1 MTATPP
7 VKSSLGEG
15 KSAFID
21 LVRGLAAF
29 AVAAGHLRQFI
40 FVDFGEINRPSFLA
54 KLFYFATSLGH
65 QAVMVFFV
73 LSGFLVGRHVYE
85 RFESGRWT
93 WTDYAIKRLTR
104 LWIVLLPALAL
115 TALWDNIGIHFLH
128 APFYAGVFNWRFH
141 SGPTTDF
148 AFGWESLLAN
158 IFFLQTIASPA
169 FGSNGPLW
177 SLANEFWYYL
187 IFPLGFLAT
196 RASEPPLKRV
206 VFATVAFFLCVALP
220 LHIVIYGLIWLMGF
234 FVALVDIK
242 SAFRLSPMTRK
253 IALAATF
260 VLFVGALFYGRAH
273 GEVNFS
279 VDFACALIF
288 CVILYLINQIRLRE
302 GFLTR
307 TATVFSEFSYTLYLT
322 HFPFIAL
329 IVAFLYKGERM
340 QPGLEASL
348 VYVALLLLTIAYAY
362 VIYLCFESRT
372 TAAQRAI
379 RRRLDRGEARN
390 VRPHAGHTV

>member
-7 VKSSLGEG
+7 AKSSLGEG

-21 LVRGLAAF
+21 LVRALAAF

-40 FVDFGEINRPSFLA
+40 FVDFGEVNRPSLVA

-115 TALWDNIGIHFLH
+115 TALWDNIGIHILH
-128 APFYAGVFNWRFH
+128 APFYAGTFNWRFH

-148 AFGWESLLAN
+148 AFGCESLLAN
-158 IFFLQTIASPA
+158 VFFLQTIASPA

-196 RASEPPLKRV
+196 RASEPAWRRA
-206 VFATVAFFLCVALP
+206 VFAVATLFLCVALP

-234 FVALVDIK
+234 LVALADIK
-242 SAFRLSPMTRK
+242 IDRRPSPATRK
-253 IALAATF
+253 IALAATL
-260 VLFVGALFYGRAH
+260 VLFFGALAYSRAS
-273 GEVNFS
+273 GEVSFP

-302 GFLTR
+302 GALTR
-307 TATVFSEFSYTLYLT
+307 AAAAFSDFSYTLYLT

-348 VYVALLLLTIAYAY
+348 IYVALLLSTIAYAY
-362 VIYLCFESRT
+362 VVYLCFESRT

-390 VRPHAGHTV
+390 VRPQAGRTA